1 MEGKKLNLFSTVMF
15 GLSAIIG
22 SGWMFGSSQAAK
34 IAGPA
39 AIIAWIFGAI
49 LVAMIAMVYVEIG
62 TMFPEDGAM
71 SRFTMYTHGSFL
83 GHISSWANWLSLL
96 AILPIEAVAS
106 TQYMSTWP
114 WKWAQWTHGFMSHGE
129 LSPKGLAMATLL
141 IFVFTIINYWSVTIM
156 AKFNN
161 LISVFKLVVP
171 LITMAV
177 LMTSHFDVSNMGS
190 NIGQF
195 MPNGTSSIFIAIGSA
210 GIIYS
215 YVAFQTVINLGNDI
229 QKPSVNIRRGI
240 ILSLLISAIIY
251 ISLQVVFIGS
261 LPKSIINS
269 GWNHIS
275 FNSPFADLAI
285 LLNVYWL
292 STLIYFTAFISP
304 VGSGI
309 AFSASASKSL
319 SSMPKNKHLPKFLS
333 RSNNKYNTPRVA
345 LLVDF
350 FVSFLLI
357 LMFKNWALLSRVVAA
372 STLISLLTGP
382 VVAGSLRKMG
392 PDFKRPT
399 KIRGMKWLA
408 PVVFDLISLAIYWSM
423 FPTSVQVIII
433 IIVGL
438 PIYLIYDYKR
448 GFREFKQKMYASLWM
463 IVHLIG
469 LSVISWIGSSDF
481 GGLNLIKYPLDF
493 LVIIVFST
501 IIYFWAVNSSYY
513 SGYFDDARELN
524 AKVSLDDDNAK

>member
-1 MEGKKLNLFSTVMF
+1 MRDKKLNLFSTVMF

-39 AIIAWIFGAI
+39 AIIAWILGAI

-71 SRFTMYTHGSFL
+71 SRFTMYTHGSLL
-83 GHISSWANWLSLL
+83 GHIFSWANWLSLL

-114 WKWAQWTHGFMSHGE
+114 WKWAEWTHGFMKNGQ
-129 LSPKGLAMATLL
+129 LSASGILMATIL
-141 IFVFTIINYWSVTIM
+141 IFIFTIINYWSVTIM

-161 LISVFKLVVP
+161 FISVFKIAVP
-171 LITMAV
+171 IITMIILVA
-177 LMTSHFDVSNMGS
+177 SHFDLTNMGT
-190 NIGQF
+190 NVQQF
-195 MPNGTSSIFIAIGSA
+195 MPNGTASIFVAIGSA

-229 QKPSVNIRRGI
+229 VKPAVNIRRGI
-240 ILSLLISAIIY
+240 IFSLFISAVIY
-251 ISLQVVFIGS
+251 IALQIVFIGA
-261 LPKSIINS
+261 LPKSAFSTGWSAIN
-269 GWNHIS
+269 

-304 VGSGI
+304 IGSGI

-333 RSNNKYNTPRVA
+333 NTNNQYNTPRIA
-345 LLVDF
+345 LMVDF
-350 FVSFLLI
+350 VVSFILI
-357 LMFKNWALLSRVVAA
+357 LLFKNWALLSRVVAA
-372 STLISLLTGP
+372 STLISLLSGP
-382 VVAGSLRKMG
+382 VVAGSLRRMG

-399 KIRGMKWLA
+399 KIRGMKILA

-423 FPTSVQVIII
+423 FPTTVEVIVI

-438 PIYLIYDYKR
+438 PIYFVYDFRR
-448 GFREFKQKMYASLWM
+448 GFKEFKEKFHASLWL
-463 IVHLIG
+463 IVHLVG
-469 LSVISWIGSSDF
+469 LSLISWLGSNHF
-481 GGLNLIKYPLDF
+481 GGENLIKYPLDF
-493 LVIIVFST
+493 LVIIIFST
-501 IIYFWAVNSSYY
+501 IIYYWAINSAYH
-513 SGYFDDARELN
+513 SGYFDDAKQLN
-524 AKVSLDDDNAK
+524 STVNWDD

>member
-1 MEGKKLNLFSTVMF
+1 MRDKKLSLFSTVMF

-39 AIIAWIFGAI
+39 AIIAWVLGAI
-49 LVAMIAMVYVEIG
+49 LVAMIAIVYVEIG

-71 SRFTMYTHGSFL
+71 SRFTMYTHGSLL
-83 GHISSWANWLSLL
+83 GHVFSWANWLSLL

-114 WKWAQWTHGFMSHGE
+114 WKWAQWTHGFMENGQ
-129 LSPKGLAMATLL
+129 LSGSGIIMATVLL
-141 IFVFTIINYWSVTIM
+141 LVFTLINYWSVTIM

-161 LISVFKLVVP
+161 FISIFKIIVPIITMIVLIS
-171 LITMAV
+171 A
-177 LMTSHFDVSNMGS
+177 HFDISNMGTS
-190 NIGQF
+190 LHQF
-195 MPNGTSSIFIAIGSA
+195 MPNGTSSVFVAIGSA

-229 QKPSVNIRRGI
+229 IKPAVNIRRGI
-240 ILSLLISAIIY
+240 ILSLLVSAIIY
-251 ISLQVVFIGS
+251 IALQIVFIGA
-261 LPKSIINS
+261 LPKSSFSS
-269 GWNHIS
+269 GWSQIN

-304 VGSGI
+304 IGSGI

-333 RSNNKYNTPRVA
+333 NTNNSYNTPRIA

-350 FVSFLLI
+350 VVSFILI

-372 STLISLLTGP
+372 STLISLLSGP
-382 VVAGSLRKMG
+382 VVAGSLRRMG

-399 KIRGMKWLA
+399 KISHMNILA

-423 FPTSVQVIII
+423 FPTTVEVIVIII
-433 IIVGL
+433 IGL
-438 PIYLIYDYKR
+438 PIYFIYDFRR
-448 GFREFKQKMYASLWM
+448 GFKEFKEKFYASLWL
-463 IVHLIG
+463 ILHLSG
-469 LSVISWIGSSDF
+469 LAIISWLGSKNF
-481 GGLNLIKYPLDF
+481 GGIDLIKYPLDF
-493 LVIIVFST
+493 VVIIVFST
-501 IIYFWAVNSSYY
+501 IIYYWAINSSYY
-513 SGYFDDARELN
+513 SGYFEDAKKLNSTVKWDD
-524 AKVSLDDDNAK
+524 

>member
-1 MEGKKLNLFSTVMF
+1 MRDKKLNLFSTVMF

-39 AIIAWIFGAI
+39 AIIAWILGAI

-71 SRFTMYTHGSFL
+71 SRFTMYTHGSLL
-83 GHISSWANWLSLL
+83 GHVFSWANWLSLL

-114 WKWAQWTHGFMSHGE
+114 WKWAQWTHGFMEKGQ
-129 LSPKGLAMATLL
+129 LSFSGIMMATVMLL
-141 IFVFTIINYWSVTIM
+141 IFTLINYWSVTIM

-161 LISVFKLVVP
+161 FISVFKIVVP
-171 LITMAV
+171 IVTMILLVSA
-177 LMTSHFDVSNMGS
+177 HFDLNNMGTTVH
-190 NIGQF
+190 QF
-195 MPNGTSSIFIAIGSA
+195 MPYGTSSIFVAIGSA

-229 QKPSVNIRRGI
+229 IKPAVNIRRGI
-240 ILSLLISAIIY
+240 IYSLLISALIY
-251 ISLQVVFIGS
+251 IALQIVFIGA
-261 LPKSIINS
+261 LPSSIVS
-269 GWNHIS
+269 GGWSKIS

-285 LLNVYWL
+285 LLNIYWL

-304 VGSGI
+304 IGSGI

-319 SSMPKNKHLPKFLS
+319 SSMPKNKHLPKVLS
-333 RSNNKYNTPRVA
+333 KSNNSYNTPRIA
-345 LLVDF
+345 LMVDF
-350 FVSFLLI
+350 FVSVVLI
-357 LMFKNWALLSRVVAA
+357 LLFKNWALLSRVVAA
-372 STLISLLTGP
+372 STLISLLSGP

-399 KIRGMKWLA
+399 KIRGMKYLA

-423 FPTSVQVIII
+423 FPTTVEVIII

-438 PIYLIYDYKR
+438 PIYFVYDFRR
-448 GFREFKQKMYASLWM
+448 GFKEFKQKFYASLWL
-463 IVHLIG
+463 IVHLLG
-469 LSVISWIGSSDF
+469 LSLISWVGSQHF
-481 GGLNLIKYPLDF
+481 GGMNLVQYPLDF
-493 LVIIVFST
+493 LVIVIFST
-501 IIYFWAVNSSYY
+501 VIYYWAINSSYH
-513 SGYFDDARELN
+513 SGYFDDARRLN
-524 AKVSLDDDNAK
+524 STVNWDEE

>member
-1 MEGKKLNLFSTVMF
+1 MRDKKLNLFSTVMF

-39 AIIAWIFGAI
+39 AIIAWILGAI

-71 SRFTMYTHGSFL
+71 SRFTMYTHGSLL
-83 GHISSWANWLSLL
+83 GHIFSWANWLSLL

-114 WKWAQWTHGFMSHGE
+114 WKWAQWTHGFMKDGQ
-129 LSPKGLAMATLL
+129 LSAQGIMMATVMIL
-141 IFVFTIINYWSVTIM
+141 VFTLINYWSVTIM

-161 LISVFKLVVP
+161 LISVFKLIVPVVTMIA
-171 LITMAV
+171 LIGA
-177 LMTSHFDVSNMGS
+177 HFDLSNMGHS
-190 NIGQF
+190 VQEF
-195 MPNGTSSIFIAIGSA
+195 MPNGSASIFVAIGSA

-229 QKPSVNIRRGI
+229 SKPSVNIRRGI
-240 ILSLLISAIIY
+240 ILSLLISALIY
-251 ISLQVVFIGS
+251 IALQIVFIGA
-261 LPKSIINS
+261 LPKSAFSS
-269 GWNHIS
+269 GWSEIN

-285 LLNVYWL
+285 LLNIYWL
-292 STLIYFTAFISP
+292 STLIYFAAFISP
-304 VGSGI
+304 IGSGI

-333 RSNNKYNTPRVA
+333 NTNNSYNTPRIA
-345 LLVDF
+345 LMVDF
-350 FVSFLLI
+350 VVSFILI

-372 STLISLLTGP
+372 STLISLLSGP

-399 KIRGMKWLA
+399 KIKGMKFLA

-423 FPTSVQVIII
+423 FPTTVEVIII

-438 PIYLIYDYKR
+438 PIYFIYDFRR
-448 GFREFKQKMYASLWM
+448 GFKEFKQKLYASLWL
-463 IVHLIG
+463 IVHLVG
-469 LSVISWIGSSDF
+469 LSIISWIGSINF
-481 GGLNLIKYPLDF
+481 GGLNIVHYPLDF
-493 LVIIVFST
+493 AVIIIFST
-501 IIYFWAVNSSYY
+501 FMYYWAINSSYY

-524 AKVSLDDDNAK
+524 ATVKMDEK